1 MNTSLN
7 KTARLFDG
15 RSHRCEKCPLHPCSN
30 IQFKVCSDAFTEGF
44 IKGAKWH
51 KEQRIKKGN

>member
-1 MNTSLN
+1 MSQGLI
-7 KTARLFDG
+7 KAARMADG

-51 KEQRIKKGN
+51 KEQSRKGK